1 MEAPQAQQM
10 NPYGAPLARVD
21 DAAASESPGILDRA
35 RSVPAGHALAWYRE
49 AWRLFQIAP
58 GAWIGIWLLFM
69 ALTAGLS
76 LIPFLGVFVSALLTP
91 ALVAGA
97 MLAGREAQV
106 DGHVRVGTLF
116 GGFAT
121 HAGSLVLIGLLQLAM
136 WMVFGIIVGILGAV
150 YIGFAVGPQAA
161 ASGNFFTLETMG
173 PMILLGGLMG
183 LLYAPI
189 TMAVWLAAGLVALN
203 DVSAL
208 DGLRMGFSAA
218 FRNLLPLLVF
228 ILVTIP
234 LALLASLPLLLGWF
248 VLGPVLL
255 CLLYAEYRDLF
266 ALTEPAAPVT
276 A

>member
-1 MEAPQAQQM
+1 MEAPQAPQV

-35 RSVPAGHALAWYRE
+35 RSVPAGHALEWYRG
-49 AWRLFQIAP
+49 AWRLFQVAP

-69 ALTAGLS
+69 VLSAGLS
-76 LIPFLGVFVSALLTP
+76 LIPFLGMFVSALLTP
-91 ALVAGA
+91 VLVAGV
-97 MLAGREAQV
+97 MLAAREAQV

-121 HAGSLVLIGLLQLAM
+121 HVGPLVLIGLLQLAV
-136 WMVFGIIVGILGAV
+136 WIVFGIIVGILGAL

-161 ASGNFFTLETMG
+161 TAGNFFTLETMG
-173 PMILLGGLMG
+173 PMVLVGGLMG

-189 TMAVWLAAGLVALN
+189 TMAVWLAAGLIALHN
-203 DVSAL
+203 VSAL

-218 FRNLLPLLVF
+218 FRNLLPLLLF

-255 CLLYAEYRDLF
+255 CVLYAEYRDLF
-266 ALTEPAAPVT
+266 AFTEPAAPVP